1 MVINNG
7 LQGARTRTSSHF
19 FFRLFI
25 SYRVNIFFLNDIRW
39 YIEERTLSPKE
50 ERCRS
55 GVDPGQRKIKGKKQ
69 PLKDHL
75 YTCAHTHK
83 NTSIKL
89 SDSHVFSSYRLY
101 ISFFYRVS
109 CFEQKN

>member
-1 MVINNG
+1 MVYRERAHALG
-7 LQGARTRTSSHF
+7 LIFSIGYFILLQSLHLF
-19 FFRLFI
+19 FF
-25 SYRVNIFFLNDIRW
+25 NDIRW
-39 YIEERTLSPKE
+39 YIEERTLSPRE

-55 GVDPGQRKIKGKKQ
+55 GVDPGQLKIKGKKQ

-101 ISFFYRVS
+101 ISFFT
-109 CFEQKN
+109 E